1 MNSETRER
9 LSAYYG
15 ELTEAAE
22 HLIRGLIGRDT
33 IEARSVALGVWQF
46 WYTLT
51 AGFQTD
57 GDTERLEALFANGS
71 PFDHQPSEN

>member
-1 MNSETRER
+1 MKTETRNR
-9 LSAYYG
+9 LSESYG

-22 HLIRGLIGRDT
+22 HLIRGLIGRGT
-33 IEARSVALGVWQF
+33 HEARSVALGVWQF

-51 AGFQTD
+51 AGFQND
-57 GDTERLEALFANGS
+57 GDTERLERLFRNGS